1 MQSAQGSPQ
10 IKPDVKVVSNLDAM
24 VSAPVGVQIHGKIVQ
39 IRPMSVRNFAVV
51 SQKLAEMISMKDNP
65 NLTDDDAKKF
75 YKSLFLDVV
84 DNLTIEDIE
93 RMETPQILALYQI
106 ILDCYAGRAQID
118 VEKKNVN

>member
-1 MQSAQGSPQ
+1 
-10 IKPDVKVVSNLDAM
+10 
-24 VSAPVGVQIHGKIVQ
+24 
-39 IRPMSVRNFAVV
+39 
-51 SQKLAEMISMKDNP
+51 MKDNP